1 MTSDS
6 MHRRQAAVIGLLALL
21 VRCSGDPPTGVVKRP
36 TGMLVSNPLVS
47 HAAPAPSRLTT
58 SVRAAGTVGEDTMV
72 YVALEPGTAP
82 ATGVTA
88 TVRGLASGATATT
101 AVQDGGFDP
110 VPVTARAG
118 DVVEVT
124 VRDASGAEVFRASQ
138 AVPII
143 RRLVVVRTDPSP
155 GRRDQPLNGSL
166 IIVFSE
172 PVASA
177 SLTASAVQLSR
188 GNTAVAGSVS
198 LLQGSGTTVAFTP
211 AARLAP
217 NTDYVLLVTTVVTDL
232 DGDPLDAPI
241 TVTFRTGV
249 SSTGPPASISVS
261 PDTIQMTG
269 GTYQLVATVRDAAR
283 NVLVGQPVTWSSS
296 DPNGLAVSATGLV
309 TAVAT
314 GSYDV
319 TAASNGLTAAA
330 RVVVAAGLPALV
342 TISPA
347 PATVGAE
354 GDTIKLSAT
363 VRDGRDRVITYP
375 SMTWT
380 SSAPTV
386 ASVAQTSG
394 DIGPAA
400 ATVTGVSLGSAT
412 IRATAGP
419 ASGTVLVTVTTP
431 PPAGSVTVT
440 PASAT
445 MLVRMSKRLS
455 ASVRDANGRVLPG
468 RPVAWSTVPASVAT
482 VDATG
487 LVTGVDSG
495 SAAVIATSGDVSDT
509 TSVTVVAIHF
519 ASVVAGGGHSCGIR
533 TDGAAYCWGDN
544 GNGQLGDGTHVS
556 RPIPAAVAGGLSFA
570 TLSASSYE
578 TCGLTTGR
586 AAYCWGYNIEGQ
598 VGDSTTA
605 SSAVPVAV
613 AGTLTLSAVV
623 ASDYHAC
630 VLTVSG
636 AAYCWG
642 TNWTGQLGDGSFTSS
657 PVPVAVTGGLTF
669 TALAVGANHTCGIA
683 SGDKPYCWGFNRD
696 GQLGDG
702 TRIPSAAPVAVTG
715 GLTLSAIAAG
725 FSQTCGVTPGGT
737 AYCWG
742 GGFSD
747 TLSPTP
753 PPPPE
758 VVPGGLS
765 FIAVTVGQGHACG
778 ITTLGAAYCWG
789 FNYAGQLGDGS
800 TTDTSTPVAVAGGLT
815 FSALSAR
822 GANTCG
828 FASGVAYC
836 WGDNGSGQLGDGSTA
851 SRSVPVRV
859 AGQP

>member
-1 MTSDS
+1 

-21 VRCSGDPPTGVVKRP
+21 VRCSGDPPTGVVKLP
-36 TGMLVSNPLVS
+36 TRMLVSNPLVS

-58 SVRAAGTVGEDTMV
+58 SVRAAGAVGEDTMV

-82 ATGVTA
+82 AGVSA

-101 AVQDGGFDP
+101 TIQDGGFDP

-118 DVVEVT
+118 DIVEVT

-143 RRLVVVRTDPSP
+143 RRLIVVRTDPSP
-155 GRRDQPLNGSL
+155 GKRDQPLNGSL

-172 PVASA
+172 PVAGV
-177 SLTASAVQLSR
+177 SLTASSVQLSR
-188 GNTAVAGSVS
+188 GSTAVAGSVS

-211 AARLAP
+211 AAALAP
-217 NTDYVLLVTTVVTDL
+217 NTDYVLLVTTAVTDL
-232 DGDPLDAPI
+232 DGDPLEAPI
-241 TVTFRTGV
+241 TVTFRTGA
-249 SSTGPPASISVS
+249 SSTGSPASISVS

-296 DPNGLAVSATGLV
+296 DPNGLTVSATGLV

-319 TAASNGLTAAA
+319 AATSSGLTASA
-330 RVVVAAGLPALV
+330 RVVVPAGLPALV

-354 GDTIKLSAT
+354 GDTIKLTAT

-400 ATVTGVSLGSAT
+400 ATVTGVSLGNAT

-440 PASAT
+440 PASAAL
-445 MLVRMSKRLS
+445 LVGMTKRLS
-455 ASVRDANGRVLPG
+455 ATVQDANGRILPG
-468 RPVAWSTVPASVAT
+468 RPVAWTTDAASVAT

-495 SAAVIATSGDVSDT
+495 SVGVIATSGDVSDT
-509 TSVTVVAIHF
+509 TPITVVAIHF
-519 ASVVAGGGHSCGIR
+519 GSVVAGGGHSCGIR
-533 TDGAAYCWGDN
+533 TDGAAYCWGGN
-544 GNGQLGDGTHVS
+544 GNGQLGDGTQVS
-556 RPIPAAVAGGLSFA
+556 RPIPAAVAGGLTFSA
-570 TLSASSYE
+570 LSASSAH
-578 TCGLTTGR
+578 TCGLTTGG
-586 AAYCWGYNIEGQ
+586 AAYCWGYNVEGQ
-598 VGDSTTA
+598 LGDGTTA
-605 SSAVPVAV
+605 SRAVPVAV
-613 AGTLTLSAVV
+613 AGALIFSAVV
-623 ASDYHAC
+623 AGDYHTC
-630 VLTVSG
+630 GLTVGG
-636 AAYCWG
+636 AVYCWG
-642 TNWTGQLGDGSFTSS
+642 TNWTGQLGDGSTTRSL
-657 PVPVAVTGGLTF
+657 VPVAVTGGLTF
-669 TALAVGANHTCGIA
+669 TALDAGGNHTCGIA
-683 SGDKPYCWGFNRD
+683 SGGVPYCWGYNRD

-702 TRIPSAAPVAVTG
+702 TRVSSAAPVAVIG
-715 GLTLSAIAAG
+715 GLTLSAIGAG
-725 FSQTCGVTPGGT
+725 YAQTCGVTPGGT

-747 TLSPTP
+747 SLSPTP
-753 PPPPE
+753 PHPPE

-765 FIAVTVGQGHACG
+765 FVALTVGSSHACG
-778 ITTLGAAYCWG
+778 ITSFGAAYCWG
-789 FNYAGQLGDGS
+789 ANFAGQLGNGS
-800 TTDTSTPVAVAGGLT
+800 TIDSSTPVAVTGGLI

-828 FASGVAYC
+828 FASGGVAYC